1 MLIAIVLADV
11 CRSDCAGF
19 TTDVLITLLKPGPS
33 ENSRFLA
40 RLDPNGGDWNLSE
53 TDDTGDCGGSAY
65 RWDVKIYLLNLI

>member
-1 MLIAIVLADV
+1 MLIAMVLADV

-65 RWDVKIYLLNLI
+65 R